1 MPRWIL
7 FAVLVAGAVVFL
19 MFRARTL
26 STRSQQA
33 HQAVEQG
40 ALLLDVRTPEEF
52 ASGHIQGAVNIPVD
66 QLAQRAKELPSGKA
80 GIVIYCR
87 SGNRSRR
94 AEHILRDK
102 GFDNLIDLGPMSAW

>member
-7 FAVLVAGAVVFL
+7 FAVLAVGAVVFL
-19 MFRARTL
+19 TFRARAQA
-26 STRSQQA
+26 TRSQQA

-52 ASGHIQGAVNIPVD
+52 ASGHLQGAVNIPVD
-66 QLAQRAKELPSGKA
+66 ELERRAKELPSRQA

-102 GFDNLIDLGPMSAW
+102 GFEKLIDLGPMSAW